1 MLCSRDARCR
11 CKSSLSALI
20 YRSSISRNSKRARC
34 VRYASQRSMPFVVRL
49 IARLAIF
56 SNFVLTPPN
65 QRSKDAK
72 IGCPTNIEATC
83 RLQGAVF
90 SAKQNE
96 MANLL
101 LAISF
106 CFASDVISLASNLL
120 RATASIPCRDSGSPQ
135 SGSIPR

>member
-56 SNFVLTPPN
+56 LNFVLTPPN

-72 IGCPTNIEATC
+72 IGGAQQISRLRRSFLAVRFNFSSKVVRCGTKRKSLGWDILGVFPIRGSKVWC
-83 RLQGAVF
+83 RRLRLF
-90 SAKQNE
+90 TRKR
-96 MANLL
+96 L
-101 LAISF
+101 
-106 CFASDVISLASNLL
+106 SLGL
-120 RATASIPCRDSGSPQ
+120 
-135 SGSIPR
+135 